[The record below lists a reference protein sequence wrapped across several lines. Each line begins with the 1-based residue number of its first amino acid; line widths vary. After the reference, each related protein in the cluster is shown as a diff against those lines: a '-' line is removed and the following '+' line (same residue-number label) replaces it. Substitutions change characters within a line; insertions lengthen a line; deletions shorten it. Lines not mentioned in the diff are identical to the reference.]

1 VTYNG
6 NTVGVVVPAYNE
18 QGFVGG
24 VIDTMPDFV
33 DRIYVVDDCST
44 DGTWQEI
51 REHAERANRAAADR
65 HVESPLADGGLAVS
79 PRVVPIRHE
88 ENRGVG
94 AAIKTG
100 YRRAYEDGIDVVA
113 VMAGDG
119 QMDPDLLDRLLDPIV
134 KRGADYAKGNRL
146 LHPEFRAAMPPF
158 RLFGNWMLSL
168 LTKIASGYWNTGDPQ
183 NGYTAISYRALD
195 RLDVEGLYDDY
206 GFANELLVRLNQ
218 QGMQVADVAMPA
230 VYGDE
235 QSTISY
241 RTFVP
246 TVSLLLLRSF
256 VSRLWTQFG
265 EFGDRATVLGYA
277 LGTLGLLAAIPVG
290 LLAAL
295 HAGRA
300 FGVGLAAALA
310 AVGCLSFG
318 LAALLDRAKH
328 ERLEMQVDGG
338 FESEG

>member
-24 VIDTMPDFV
+24 VIETIPDFV
-33 DRIYVVDDCST
+33 DRIYVVDDRST

-51 REHAERANRAAADR
+51 RERAEQANRVADR
-65 HVESPLADGGLAVS
+65 RVESPLADGGLAVA
-79 PRVVPIRHE
+79 PRVVPVRHE

-100 YRRAYEDGIDVVA
+100 YRRAYDDGIDVTA

-119 QMDPDLLDRLLDPIV
+119 QMDPDQLDRLLDPIV
-134 KRGADYAKGNRL
+134 KHGADYAKGNRL
-146 LHPEFRAAMPPF
+146 LHPEFRAEMPPF

-195 RLDVEGLYDDY
+195 RLDVERLYDDY

-218 QGMQVADVAMPA
+218 RGMQVADVAMPA

-246 TVSLLLLRSF
+246 TVSLLLLGSF
-256 VSRLWTQFG
+256 LSRLRTQFV
-265 EFGDRATVLGYA
+265 EFGDRAPVLGYA
-277 LGTLGLLAAIPVG
+277 LGMLGLLVAVPIG
-290 LLAAL
+290 LLATL
-295 HAGRA
+295 DAGLTS
-300 FGVGLAAALA
+300 GVGLAVALV

-318 LAALLDRAKH
+318 LAAFLDRATH
-328 ERLEMQVDGG
+328 EHLEMRADGG
-338 FESEG
+338 FGSDR

>member
-18 QGFVGG
+18 HGFVGG
-24 VIDTMPDFV
+24 VIETIPDFV
-33 DRIYVVDDCST
+33 DRIYVVDDRST

-51 REHAERANRAAADR
+51 RERAEQANRVADR
-65 HVESPLADGGLAVS
+65 RVESPLADGGLAVA
-79 PRVVPIRHE
+79 PRVVPVRHE

-100 YRRAYEDGIDVVA
+100 YRRAYDDGIDVTA

-119 QMDPDLLDRLLDPIV
+119 QMDPDQLDRLLDPIV
-134 KRGADYAKGNRL
+134 KHGADYAKGNRL
-146 LHPEFRAAMPPF
+146 LHPEFRAEMPPF

-195 RLDVEGLYDDY
+195 RLDVERLYDDY

-218 QGMQVADVAMPA
+218 RGMQVADVAMPA

-246 TVSLLLLRSF
+246 TVSLLLLGSF
-256 VSRLWTQFG
+256 LSRLRTQFV
-265 EFGDRATVLGYA
+265 EFGDRAPVLGYA
-277 LGTLGLLAAIPVG
+277 LGMLGLLVAVPIG
-290 LLAAL
+290 LLATL
-295 HAGRA
+295 DAGLTS
-300 FGVGLAAALA
+300 GVGLAVALV

-318 LAALLDRAKH
+318 LAAFLDRATH
-328 ERLEMQVDGG
+328 EHLEMRADGG
-338 FESEG
+338 FGSDW

>member
-1 VTYNG
+1 MTYNG

-24 VIDTMPDFV
+24 VIETIPDFV
-33 DRIYVVDDCST
+33 DRIYVVDDRST

-51 REHAERANRAAADR
+51 RERAEQANRVADR
-65 HVESPLADGGLAVS
+65 RVESPLADGGLAVA
-79 PRVVPIRHE
+79 PRVVPVRHE

-100 YRRAYEDGIDVVA
+100 YRRAYDDGIDVTA

-119 QMDPDLLDRLLDPIV
+119 QMDPDQLDRLLDPIV
-134 KRGADYAKGNRL
+134 KHGADYAKGNRL
-146 LHPEFRAAMPPF
+146 LHPEFRAEMPPF

-195 RLDVEGLYDDY
+195 RLDVERLYDDY

-218 QGMQVADVAMPA
+218 RGMQVADVAMPA

-246 TVSLLLLRSF
+246 TVSLLLLGSF
-256 VSRLWTQFG
+256 LSRLRTQFV
-265 EFGDRATVLGYA
+265 EFGDRAPVLGYA
-277 LGTLGLLAAIPVG
+277 LGMLGLLVAVPIG
-290 LLAAL
+290 LLATL
-295 HAGRA
+295 DPGLTS
-300 FGVGLAAALA
+300 GVGLAVALV

-318 LAALLDRAKH
+318 LAAFLDRATH
-328 ERLEMQVDGG
+328 EHLEMRADGG
-338 FESEG
+338 FGSDR